1 MVPDTETDESGDG
14 ESAARPARRRGR
26 VSAQPRGEAGG
37 AAEPP
42 VARIMQLVAA
52 LRAEQD
58 SLSPAAAAGEVTE
71 RVRIMAWLRRILDAR
86 EQERQAWDGQIR
98 QLETQFAEA
107 LATAEAAQHAAE
119 LAAAQTGMQHQRLIA
134 DLKLMHEHQRSI
146 WQLERRRLEITI
158 EGLEQARRKTMLRRA
173 ARLARPALAAGL
185 LLATLAAVALSA
197 DSAATVGRSRLDL
210 DDSGRA
216 TFVVLGGSPVLDVRR

>member
-1 MVPDTETDESGDG
+1 MVPDTETGESGG
-14 ESAARPARRRGR
+14 ESVARAARRRGKA
-26 VSAQPRGEAGG
+26 SAKPRGDAGG

-58 SLSPAAAAGEVTE
+58 SQSPAAAAGDATE
-71 RVRIMAWLRRILDAR
+71 RVRVMAWLRRILDAR

-107 LATAEAAQHAAE
+107 LAAAGAAQQ
-119 LAAAQTGMQHQRLIA
+119 AAAQTGMQHQRLIA

-158 EGLEQARRKTMLRRA
+158 EGFERARRKTGLRHA
-173 ARLARPALAAGL
+173 ARLARPALVAGL
-185 LLATLAAVALSA
+185 LLATLAAMALSA
-197 DSAATVGRSRLDL
+197 DSAGIAGRSLLDL
-210 DDSGRA
+210 DDTGRA
-216 TFVVLGGSPVLDVRR
+216 TVVVLGTHATAVRR